1 MSKRKAQLQENVE
14 DENVTFGGYEVDES
28 GYVKKKKQYLSKS
41 SWIELNEI
49 CVKLGFQ
56 LQCTDQVFKL
66 KIHNDVIST
75 PQKIYK
81 LTVKSLTEKDTK
93 LWKEMESQGRLA
105 NLCHA
110 NYSCS
115 KEHLKNGKLSD
126 RLVHFIS
133 KS

>member
-1 MSKRKAQLQENVE
+1 MLNSDDDIVQKTARKSFSLHMSKRKAQLQENVE

-28 GYVKKKKQYLSKS
+28 GYVKKHTKQCLSKS

-56 LQCTDQVFKL
+56 LQYTDQVYKL
-66 KIHNDVIST
+66 KIHNDVVST

-93 LWKEMESQGRLA
+93 LWKEL
-105 NLCHA
+105 
-110 NYSCS
+110 
-115 KEHLKNGKLSD
+115 NGITCRED
-126 RLVHFIS
+126 
-133 KS
+133 